1 MRCKRKFM
9 HGKRRRRSPIKQ
21 DEFVAVS
28 ESTSTARPAFDI
40 KIVKKSDIEEYT
52 SNQEKLLEQKKET
65 SKVFDR
71 TKEHLKR
78 FGKGNALVNAI
89 RNLTT

>member
-71 TKEHLKR
+71 TKENLKS